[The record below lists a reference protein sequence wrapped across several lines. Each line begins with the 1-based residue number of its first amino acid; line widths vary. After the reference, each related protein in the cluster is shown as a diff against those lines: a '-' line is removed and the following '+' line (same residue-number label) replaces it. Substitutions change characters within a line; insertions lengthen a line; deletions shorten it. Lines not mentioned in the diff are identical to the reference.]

1 MLKLS
6 EGPTTAPAERGFQG
20 DRGTMGEII
29 RHGVSGTGSHSAPA
43 AGAPQDRTGGER
55 RAVMIPATIVCPDG
69 DSYACVIRDM
79 SPAGAKLS
87 VSQRHRLP
95 PAFTLAIAGRGGSYP
110 VRRSWQRGDL
120 AEVTLVV
127 AGPAG

>member
-1 MLKLS
+1 
-6 EGPTTAPAERGFQG
+6 
-20 DRGTMGEII
+20 MGEII
-29 RHGVSGTGSHSAPA
+29 RHGVSGAATHRASA
-43 AGAPQDRTGGER
+43 AGAPPDRSGGER

-79 SPAGAKLS
+79 SPAGATLS

-95 PAFTLAIAGRGGSYP
+95 PEFILAISGREGDYP

-127 AGPAG
+127 ADPAG